1 MKDLIIVLL
10 PVCISILVAEFFI
23 FIGKGIIFI
32 GYIIANKSADI
43 NFKGNII
50 AITILSFIITFLLLI
65 Y

>member
-1 MKDLIIVLL
+1 MKDLIIILL
-10 PVCISILVAEFFI
+10 PVCISILIAEIFI
-23 FIGKGIIFI
+23 FVGKGIIFI